1 MIIGEFAF
9 ALAIILGFA
18 LLITIT
24 TILLEPRDIDAEYN
38 RAKAFNKAKANFAYK
53 EKYAELTK
61 ETNRAEIFRTVA

>member
-1 MIIGEFAF
+1 MFLGELAF
-9 ALAIILGFA
+9 ALVIIFGFIA
-18 LLITIT
+18 LMAIT
-24 TILLEPRDIDAEYN
+24 TILLEPRDIDAELN